1 MADNDM
7 DLGHEAGPVT
17 EFTHDVGGDTGKE
30 VSMEEQLK
38 PDEVR
43 EKADDSLLENLLGA
57 LDVVGADGNQDTIVE
72 ELGSEGPPPDVTGD
86 APEEAASETK
96 ESTTDVDDERR
107 LAEAIIRQ
115 DGGWTAEDLA
125 GLSRERVM
133 AIAEHRK
140 QVQENVS
147 GHYAE
152 LTALRGKGELP
163 PGERT
168 GREKEAE
175 AITPPKVEI
184 AELAETLALDDDGAQ
199 VLANALRQ
207 QVEPLLKELTALK
220 EGNKIAEGMA
230 RRVEAEFARRDLME
244 RFPQIRD
251 AEGDGYKKVLGMMD
265 TLTAGGKKAPTAQL
279 MEDAVLL
286 TFSDEIRARASEAD
300 TKLRN
305 ARANGQVTTSTA
317 DRVSKTDNPRKLTQD
332 QRESQVLDLLDEA
345 DGSNRV
351 QRLNDAR
358 RVGGSTW

>member
-1 MADNDM
+1 M
-7 DLGHEAGPVT
+7 
-17 EFTHDVGGDTGKE
+17 
-30 VSMEEQLK
+30 
-38 PDEVR
+38 
-43 EKADDSLLENLLGA
+43 
-57 LDVVGADGNQDTIVE
+57 
-72 ELGSEGPPPDVTGD
+72 
-86 APEEAASETK
+86 
-96 ESTTDVDDERR
+96 
-107 LAEAIIRQ
+107 
-115 DGGWTAEDLA
+115 
-125 GLSRERVM
+125 
-133 AIAEHRK
+133 
-140 QVQENVS
+140 
-147 GHYAE
+147 
-152 LTALRGKGELP
+152 
-163 PGERT
+163 
-168 GREKEAE
+168 
-175 AITPPKVEI
+175 
-184 AELAETLALDDDGAQ
+184 
-199 VLANALRQ
+199 LANALRQ